1 MKTSG
6 RANNMAEY
14 NTVIGLEV
22 HSELNTNTKCFCG
35 CKNEFGGE
43 PNTHCCPVCTAMP
56 GALPVLNR
64 DAVERAILAGLAV
77 GCRINNY
84 SVFERKNYFYPD
96 LSKAYQISQLEYPLC
111 VGGGIEIE
119 VDGVKKFIRLN
130 RIHLEEDAGKLIH
143 SNQGTLVDYN
153 RGGVPL
159 IEIVSEPDI
168 SSAEEAVAYLEKLRS
183 TLLYVGVSDCKM
195 QEGSIRFDVNISVNK
210 PGEPLGTR
218 TELKNLN
225 SFRAVLQAIKYE
237 SKRQIEVLESGGE
250 IIQETRR
257 WDDVKG
263 KTYSMRTKEDSQD
276 YRYFPD
282 PDLIPLSVSEDYI
295 ASIAKK
301 LPKLA
306 PERKSMYIEM
316 GLSEQDADLLTA
328 ERKYA
333 DFFEAVLN
341 EFNEPKFVCNWITA
355 EVFKKLNAVED
366 EDKNIQ
372 IDAVALAKLLQMYKE
387 EKINQAGARKLFEV
401 LWNEGGDPD
410 ELVQTLG
417 LAQMNDSGALR
428 EVIKG
433 IVEANP
439 KAVQELREGNAKTM
453 AFFVGQA
460 MKATQGKANPKMV
473 NEIVNELVLGE

>member
-1 MKTSG
+1 MS
-6 RANNMAEY
+6 NY

-22 HSELNTNTKCFCG
+22 HSELNTKTKCFCG
-35 CKNEFGGE
+35 CRNEFGGE

-64 DAVERAILAGLAV
+64 DAVERAILMGLAV
-77 GCRINNY
+77 GCKINNY

-96 LSKAYQISQLEYPLC
+96 LCKAYQISQLEYPLC
-111 VGGGIEIE
+111 LGGGLEIE
-119 VDGVKKFIRLN
+119 VEGKKKFIRLN

-143 SNQGTLVDYN
+143 SSQGTKVDYN

-159 IEIVSEPDI
+159 IEIVSEPDMN
-168 SSAEEAVAYLEKLRS
+168 SAEEAVAYLEKLRS

-225 SFRAVLQAIKYE
+225 SFRAVLHAIRYE
-237 SKRQIEVLESGGE
+237 SQRQIDVLESGGE
-250 IIQETRR
+250 IVQETRR
-257 WDDVKG
+257 WDDEKG

-282 PDLIPLSVSEDYI
+282 PDLVPLTVSDEYI
-295 ASIAKK
+295 ARIRAK

-306 PERKSMYIEM
+306 PERKADYIAL
-316 GLSEQDADLLTA
+316 GLSEQDAVLLTN
-328 ERKYA
+328 EKKYA
-333 DFFEAVLN
+333 DFFEAVIR

-355 EVFKKLNAVED
+355 EVFKKLNAIED
-366 EDKNIQ
+366 EEKNIP
-372 IDAVALAKLLQMYKE
+372 IAPEKLAKMLKMYKSDE
-387 EKINQAGARKLFEV
+387 INQAGARKIFDI
-401 LWNEGGDPD
+401 LWDEGGEPS
-410 ELVQTLG
+410 ELVESLG
-417 LAQMNDSGALR
+417 LKQMNDTGALR
-428 EVIKG
+428 EVIQK

-439 KAVQELREGNAKTM
+439 KAVQELCDGNQKTM

-473 NEIVNELVLGE
+473 NEIVNELIK

>member
-1 MKTSG
+1 
-6 RANNMAEY
+6 MAEY
-14 NTVIGLEV
+14 ITVIGLEV
-22 HSELNTNTKCFCG
+22 HSELNTQTKCFCS

-64 DAVERAILAGLAV
+64 DAVERAILMGLAV
-77 GCRINNY
+77 GCKINNY

-111 VGGGIEIE
+111 LGGGLEIE
-119 VDGVKKFIRLN
+119 VDGKKKFIRLN

-143 SNQGTLVDYN
+143 GNGGTLVDYN

-159 IEIVSEPDI
+159 IEIVSEPDMN
-168 SSAEEAVAYLEKLRS
+168 SAEEAVAYLEKLRS

-225 SFRAVLQAIKYE
+225 SFRAVLHAIRYE
-237 SKRQIEVLESGGE
+237 SSRQIEVLESGGE

-257 WDDVKG
+257 WDDAKG

-282 PDLIPLSVSEDYI
+282 PDLIPLSVTEKYI
-295 ASIAKK
+295 ESIRAK
-301 LPKLA
+301 LPRLA
-306 PERKSMYIEM
+306 PERKQAYIAM
-316 GLSEQDADLLTA
+316 GLTEQDAELLTS

-333 DFFEAVLN
+333 DFFEAVLA
-341 EFNEPKFVCNWITA
+341 EFDEPKFVCNWITA
-355 EVFKKLNAVED
+355 EVFKKLNAIED
-366 EDKNIQ
+366 EDKDIA
-372 IDAVALAKLLQMYKE
+372 IDPNALASMLRMYKSDE
-387 EKINQAGARKLFEV
+387 INQAGARKIFDI
-401 LWNEGGDPD
+401 LWAEGGDPVA
-410 ELVQTLG
+410 LVESLG
-417 LAQMNDSGALR
+417 LKQMNDSNALR
-428 EVIKG
+428 EVIRG
-433 IVEANP
+433 IVDANP
-439 KAVQELREGNAKTM
+439 KAVEELRAGNQKTM

-473 NEIVNELVLGE
+473 NEIVNELIK

>member
-1 MKTSG
+1 
-6 RANNMAEY
+6 MAEY

-22 HSELNTNTKCFCG
+22 HSELNTQTKCFCG

-64 DAVERAILAGLAV
+64 DAVERAILMGLAV
-77 GCRINNY
+77 GCKINNY

-96 LSKAYQISQLEYPLC
+96 LCKAYQISQLEYPLC
-111 VGGGIEIE
+111 LGGGLEIE
-119 VDGVKKFIRLN
+119 VDGHKKFIRLN

-143 SNQGTLVDYN
+143 SNQGTKVDYN

-159 IEIVSEPDI
+159 IEIVSEPDMN
-168 SSAEEAVAYLEKLRS
+168 SAEEAVLYLEKLRN

-225 SFRAVLQAIKYE
+225 SFRAVLHAIRYE
-237 SKRQIEVLESGGE
+237 SQRQIDVLKNGGE

-257 WDDVKG
+257 WDDAKG

-282 PDLIPLSVSEDYI
+282 PDLVPLRVSDEYI
-295 ASIAKK
+295 QSIRAK
-301 LPKLA
+301 LPELA
-306 PERKSMYIEM
+306 PARKTRFMSM
-316 GLSEQDADLLTA
+316 GLSEQDANLLTS

-333 DFFEAVLN
+333 DFFEAVIR
-341 EFNEPKFVCNWITA
+341 EFDEPKFVCNWITA
-355 EVFKKLNAVED
+355 EIFKKLNAVED
-366 EDKNIQ
+366 EDKNIL
-372 IDAVALAKLLQMYKE
+372 IEPTALAKMLKMYKSDE
-387 EKINQAGARKLFEV
+387 INQAGARKIFEI
-401 LWNEGGDPD
+401 LWENGGDPE
-410 ELVQTLG
+410 ELVTSLG
-417 LAQMNDSGALR
+417 LKQMNDSGELR
-428 EVIKG
+428 AIIQK
-433 IVEANP
+433 IVESNP
-439 KAVQELREGNAKTM
+439 KAVQELREGNQKTM

-460 MKATQGKANPKMV
+460 MRATQGKANPKMV
-473 NEIVNELVLGE
+473 NDIVNELIK

>member
-1 MKTSG
+1 MS
-6 RANNMAEY
+6 EY

-22 HSELNTNTKCFCG
+22 HSELNTKTKCFCG
-35 CKNEFGGE
+35 CRNEFGGE

-64 DAVERAILAGLAV
+64 DAVERAILMGLAV
-77 GCRINNY
+77 GCKINNY

-96 LSKAYQISQLEYPLC
+96 LCKAYQISQLEYPLC
-111 VGGGIEIE
+111 LGGGLEIE
-119 VDGVKKFIRLN
+119 VDGKKKFIRLN

-159 IEIVSEPDI
+159 IEIVSEPDMN
-168 SSAEEAVAYLEKLRS
+168 SAEEAVAYLEKLRS

-225 SFRAVLQAIKYE
+225 SFRAVLHAIRYE
-237 SKRQIEVLESGGE
+237 SQRQIEVLENGGE

-257 WDDVKG
+257 WDDEKG

-282 PDLIPLSVSEDYI
+282 PDLVPLTVTDEYI
-295 ASIAKK
+295 ESIRAK
-301 LPKLA
+301 LPELA
-306 PERKSMYIEM
+306 PARKARYIEL
-316 GLSEQDADLLTA
+316 GLSEQDAVLLTN
-328 ERKYA
+328 EKKYA
-333 DFFEAVLN
+333 DFFEAVIHD
-341 EFNEPKFVCNWITA
+341 FDEPKFVCNWITA
-355 EVFKKLNAVED
+355 EVFKKLNAIEEEEKTIPVD
-366 EDKNIQ
+366 P
-372 IDAVALAKLLQMYKE
+372 AALAKMLKMYKSDE
-387 EKINQAGARKLFEV
+387 INQAGARKIFDI
-401 LWNEGGDPD
+401 LWNEGGDPE
-410 ELVQTLG
+410 ELVGKLG
-417 LAQMNDSGALR
+417 LKQMNDSGALR
-428 EVIKG
+428 EVIQK
-433 IVEANP
+433 IVDANP
-439 KAVQELREGNAKTM
+439 KAVQELRDGNSKTM

-473 NEIVNELVLGE
+473 NEIVNELIK